1 MERRGVYRKGSA
13 HHPRNINP
21 YLLYRQ
27 HVKKWRL
34 PMTVIVVLLLV
45 FGVAPRVG
53 DNFQT
58 SVLSSEKN
66 VASNAFQSSADAFQ
80 SSADLRKTLM
90 NGVKTMVSEC
100 DRFAMTQCKED
111 GSALLEKLSQA
122 DRSPE
127 QLHEAV
133 TGFIAQFQSH
143 LAWNSC
149 KFDLGEVVVT
159 SRSLAKKA
167 DQFVE
172 RYGTVIETPE
182 ALEQIKNFTA
192 ALDALELFVDGCE
205 AR

>member
-27 HVKKWRL
+27 HIKKWRL
-34 PMTVIVVLLLV
+34 PVTVIVAILFV
-45 FGVAPRVG
+45 FGLAPRVG
-53 DNFQT
+53 DNFQA

-66 VASNAFQSSADAFQ
+66 AAPSAEQ

-90 NGVKTMVSEC
+90 NGVKTIVSEC
-100 DRFAMTQCKED
+100 DRFAMMQCKEE
-111 GSALLEKLSQA
+111 GSVLLAKLSQE
-122 DRSPE
+122 DQSPE
-127 QLHEAV
+127 QLQEAI
-133 TGFIAQFQSH
+133 TGFIAQFQGQ

-149 KFDLGEVVVT
+149 KFDLGQVVIDGRALT
-159 SRSLAKKA
+159 KKA

-172 RYGTVIETPE
+172 RYGIVIETPE